1 MSWRQKKN
9 SFAAFYFSSS
19 SLCTLPLSVFGLAF
33 DFFFRQ
39 ALTYPLIFHTT
50 TAIMGTGKK
59 EAARKVRQG
68 KPDDGMANVKTKGEN
83 FYRYVQPKQKSSLF
97 CNKY

>member
-1 MSWRQKKN
+1 MSWRQKK
-9 SFAAFYFSSS
+9 SPSPPFIFLPLLLALCH
-19 SLCTLPLSVFGLAF
+19 SLCLVLPST
-33 DFFFRQ
+33 FFRQ

-50 TAIMGTGKK
+50 TAAMGTGKK

-83 FYRYVQPKQKSSLF
+83 FYRYVQPQRKSS
-97 CNKY
+97 